1 MKTCGKLRYARSS
14 ALSSHGIHR
23 DEWLAIRCIKLKT
36 CGELRYV
43 WPIALP
49 ACEYLRHSAVC
60 LDDSFAPIRKPA
72 ANCGMPGRLLTRST
86 RAHCCS
92 VTPLSSWEWGWG

>member
-23 DEWLAIRCIKLKT
+23 EEWLAIRCIKLKT
-36 CGELRYV
+36 CGELRHV

-49 ACEYLRHSAVC
+49 ACEYLRQTTVC
-60 LDDSFAPIRKPA
+60 PGDCSLAPHAPTA
-72 ANCGMPGRLLTRST
+72 AP
-86 RAHCCS
+86 
-92 VTPLSSWEWGWG
+92 